1 MKYSV
6 KIQRFED
13 LTVWKKSMALSREV
27 YRLTGDGSFRRDWG
41 LRDQMRRT
49 AISIPSNIAEGFERC
64 SAQELRYL
72 LNVAKGSAG
81 ELRTQLMIARD
92 LGYLRDIEGDVLVRS
107 CEEVSRMLARYRK
120 KVNRGN

>member
-1 MKYSV
+1 
-6 KIQRFED
+6 
-13 LTVWKKSMALSREV
+13 MALSREV